1 MLSEEIEREMIFKAQ
16 ENPCSFAPLYDH
28 YFPKIFNYIYRRVQN
43 AQLTEDLVAET
54 FYKALANI
62 NKFKWQ
68 GQGYSF
74 AGWLYTIARNQ
85 VIDQFRKQEPQ
96 LIEEDNW
103 EPVAPE
109 NDNPEHKVLQDVT
122 REELFTIIHTLTP
135 NQQDALLLRF
145 QEGLKIKEIAVV
157 LNKNEGAIK
166 ALLFRGL
173 KNLRKILA
181 EGGDCGAAI

>member
-1 MLSEEIEREMIFKAQ
+1 MLLEEKEREIVCKAQ
-16 ENPCSFAPLYDH
+16 ENPRSFAPLYDH
-28 YFPKIFNYIYRRVQN
+28 YFPKVYNYIYRRVQN

-62 NKFKWQ
+62 NKFKWR

-74 AGWLYTIARNQ
+74 AGWLFTIARNQ

-96 LIEEDNW
+96 LMEENNW
-103 EPVAPE
+103 DLVAPE
-109 NDNPEHKVLQDVT
+109 TDNPENRVLQAASKEDLLKVV
-122 REELFTIIHTLTP
+122 RTLTP

-145 QEGLKIKEIAVV
+145 QEGLKIKEIAAV
-157 LNKNEGAIK
+157 LDKNEGAIK

-173 KNLRKILA
+173 RSLRKKL
-181 EGGDCGAAI
+181 EGGDYGAAV

>member
-1 MLSEEIEREMIFKAQ
+1 MLLEEKEREMICRAQ
-16 ENPCSFAPLYDH
+16 ENPRSFAPLYDH
-28 YFPKIFNYIYRRVQN
+28 YFPKIYNYIYHRVQN
-43 AQLTEDLVAET
+43 AQLAEDLVAET

-85 VIDQFRKQEPQ
+85 VIDQFRRQEPQ
-96 LIEEDNW
+96 LLDENSWDLI
-103 EPVAPE
+103 APG
-109 NDNPEHKVLQDVT
+109 NDNPEDKVLQDVT
-122 REELFTIIHTLTP
+122 REELLKVIQTLSP

-145 QEGLKIKEIAVV
+145 QEGLKIKEIAAV
-157 LNKNEGAIK
+157 LDKNEGAVK

-173 KNLRKILA
+173 KSMRKKL
-181 EGGDCGAAI
+181 EGGDYDAAV

>member
-1 MLSEEIEREMIFKAQ
+1 MLLEETEREMINKAQ
-16 ENPCSFAPLYDH
+16 ENPRSFAPLYDH
-28 YFPKIFNYIYRRVQN
+28 YFPKIFNYIYQRVQN

-68 GQGYSF
+68 GKGYSF

-85 VIDQFRKQEPQ
+85 VIDQFRRQEPK
-96 LIEEDNW
+96 LMEEGSRDL
-103 EPVAPE
+103 VAPE
-109 NDNPEHKVLQDVT
+109 ADNPENKVLREIT
-122 REELFTIIHTLTP
+122 REELLKIVHTLTP
-135 NQQDALLLRF
+135 DQQDALLLRF

-157 LNKNEGAIK
+157 LSKNEGAVK

-173 KNLRKILA
+173 KNLRKKL
-181 EGGDCGAAI
+181 EGGDCDAAV